1 MSRTSLKKIKS
12 NNENYLPE
20 PKAPIN
26 LKGIPNRLRKKKF
39 ITGIEGDPCLSEEFV
54 SEDSCQSLHSL
65 NLPLSHETSFLVTK
79 RNIVRQ
85 RFI

>member
-39 ITGIEGDPCLSEEFV
+39 FRWIRYRD
-54 SEDSCQSLHSL
+54 
-65 NLPLSHETSFLVTK
+65 
-79 RNIVRQ
+79 
-85 RFI
+85 

>member
-1 MSRTSLKKIKS
+1 M
-12 NNENYLPE
+12 
-20 PKAPIN
+20 
-26 LKGIPNRLRKKKF
+26 LRKKSSLERF
-39 ITGIEGDPCLSEEFV
+39 VTGIKGDSLPSEEFV
-54 SEDSCQSLHSL
+54 SEDSCQSLHSM